1 MSGGVPCGL
10 CELPCV
16 GAPLLRE
23 YAGKELPFCCMGC
36 ANVYAI
42 LLESGV
48 IASGQSLRDTE
59 IFKRSLELGLVSR
72 PEEQSKQTPQI
83 DPNTPTVEVLL
94 QIGGMWCS
102 ACSWLVERALTELPG
117 VLSAEVYFAS
127 DLAKVK
133 YCPLYLP
140 PENISARV
148 DKLGY
153 RASVYTGETNQAK
166 AEIRN
171 LLLRLGVAA
180 FLWANIMG
188 FSTIL
193 YVGYF
198 EQIASSASLYLPY
211 LLLTLATPMVFYSAQ
226 PILRAA
232 WMGLRNGQIRMETLL
247 SIGILTAYIFSAV
260 QTFRGHTH
268 LYFDTAAAIV
278 TLVLT
283 GKLIER
289 VAKERAA
296 RSLALLYRFM
306 PKKACLIGAGG
317 ERYVSIDALEPGAV
331 FVVKAGERFP
341 ADGVLTEGETYAD
354 ESLLTGESKPVHKL
368 VGSALASGSL
378 NLGGVVHVRASRTSS
393 ESALALIIRQ
403 VERALSTRAGVE
415 RLVDQV
421 SRVFVPI
428 VILLAV
434 VLACVMVAMHMG
446 VEAALMR
453 ATTILVI
460 ACPCALGLAT
470 PLAITAAVGT
480 ASQSGLLISDSS
492 VLETMGRINTMVV
505 DKTGTLTVGD
515 FTLTEFALLSGEEEQ
530 VGQYPANAGPLR
542 EQLCAELACL
552 AALENYSEHLLG
564 RAIRSA
570 ARELDLQ
577 LPLAE
582 KPEVIKGEGMRGIVD
597 GVSIFIGNSRMAER
611 CGASIPDSLQAKVSE
626 WQIAGMTTAYFG
638 RDGQAR
644 GALAFG
650 DRLKDG
656 AAEMVRQLRA
666 RGIRVS
672 IVSGDA
678 EATVRHAAALVG
690 IEEYRAEATP
700 EQKAR
705 IVAEL
710 QAQGRRVAMLGDGVN
725 DAPALA
731 QAELG
736 IALGTGAEIA
746 MCAAPVVL
754 MSGTLSKVETAF
766 QLAKKTRRIVQQNL
780 FWAFLYNVIGI
791 TLAISGILNPIMA
804 AAAMLLSSTSV
815 VANSMRLSSASMQPR
830 EAARSKS
837 EAVEER
843 CS

>member
-1 MSGGVPCGL
+1 
-10 CELPCV
+10 
-16 GAPLLRE
+16 
-23 YAGKELPFCCMGC
+23 
-36 ANVYAI
+36 
-42 LLESGV
+42 
-48 IASGQSLRDTE
+48 
-59 IFKRSLELGLVSR
+59 
-72 PEEQSKQTPQI
+72 
-83 DPNTPTVEVLL
+83 
-94 QIGGMWCS
+94 
-102 ACSWLVERALTELPG
+102 
-117 VLSAEVYFAS
+117 
-127 DLAKVK
+127 
-133 YCPLYLP
+133 
-140 PENISARV
+140 V

-153 RASVYTGETNQAK
+153 RATVYTGETNQAK
-166 AEIRN
+166 TEIRS

-188 FSTIL
+188 FSVVL

-198 EQIASSASLYLPY
+198 ERIATSASLYIPY
-211 LLLTLATPMVFYSAQ
+211 LLLALATPMVFYSAQ

-247 SIGILTAYIFSAV
+247 SIGILTAYLFSAV
-260 QTFRGHTH
+260 QTLRGHTH

-289 VAKERAA
+289 VAKGRAA

-306 PKKACLIGAGG
+306 PKKACLIGAGC
-317 ERYVSIDALEPGAV
+317 ERYVSIDALEPGAI

-354 ESLLTGESKPVHKL
+354 ESLLTGESKPVFKRI
-368 VGSALASGSL
+368 GSALASGSL

-434 VLACVMVAMHMG
+434 VLACAMAMMHLG

-480 ASQSGLLISDSS
+480 ASQNGLLISDSS
-492 VLETMGRINTMVV
+492 VLETMGHIDTMVV
-505 DKTGTLTVGD
+505 DKTGTLTAGE
-515 FTLTEFALLSGEEEQ
+515 FTLNEFALLDSDAVQ
-530 VGQYPANAGPLR
+530 VHSGQYPAAESALR
-542 EQLCAELACL
+542 EQLCAELAKL

-577 LPLAE
+577 LPQAGN
-582 KPEVIKGEGMRGIVD
+582 PEVIKGEGMRGVVE
-597 GVSIFIGNSRMAER
+597 GVTIYIGNRRMAER
-611 CGASIPDSLQAKVSE
+611 CGAAVPEALLAMVAE
-626 WQIAGMTTAYFG
+626 WQNSGMTTAYFG
-638 RDGQAR
+638 HHVRVR

-656 AAEMVRQLRA
+656 AAEMVSQLRA

-672 IVSGDA
+672 MVSGDA

-690 IEEYRAEATP
+690 IDEYRAEARP
-700 EQKAR
+700 
-705 IVAEL
+705 
-710 QAQGRRVAMLGDGVN
+710 D
-725 DAPALA
+725 
-731 QAELG
+731 
-736 IALGTGAEIA
+736 
-746 MCAAPVVL
+746 
-754 MSGTLSKVETAF
+754 
-766 QLAKKTRRIVQQNL
+766 
-780 FWAFLYNVIGI
+780 
-791 TLAISGILNPIMA
+791 
-804 AAAMLLSSTSV
+804 
-815 VANSMRLSSASMQPR
+815 
-830 EAARSKS
+830 
-837 EAVEER
+837 
-843 CS
+843 